1 MINLNSYSS
10 CNISVSQII
19 LGRVQRKIEKDALD
33 KGSWSG
39 GQQVRAD
46 VVLAEDRSCISSSR
60 DLMPPFVLLSARHAY
75 MHIGKHLNK

>member
-46 VVLAEDRSCISSSR
+46 VVLAEYRGSVPSTHGTAPVS
-60 DLMPPFVLLSARHAY
+60 LVLG
-75 MHIGKHLNK
+75 I

>member
-19 LGRVQRKIEKDALD
+19 LGRVQRKIEKNALD

-39 GQQVRAD
+39 GQQLRAY
-46 VVLAEDRSCISSSR
+46 VVLAEDRGSVPCTHGAAPVS
-60 DLMPPFVLLSARHAY
+60 
-75 MHIGKHLNK
+75 